1 MPKKTRKRSVKKQR
15 KHRKSVFARGP
26 KTQKVIC
33 CICEKMVDVNNTLI
47 PAKCF
52 KANMGKAHRICQ
64 DCWWGTEKHPGFAQ
78 EGPGHNCPGCE
89 KGLPLTEFQKE
100 SSPIALIDDSS

>member
-1 MPKKTRKRSVKKQR
+1 MPKKTRKRLSKKQR
-15 KHRKSVFARGP
+15 KHRKSVSARGP
-26 KTQKVIC
+26 KTQKVTC
-33 CICEKMVDVNNTLI
+33 CMCEKSVDLNNALI

-52 KANMGKAHRICQ
+52 KANLGRAHRICH

-78 EGPGHNCPGCE
+78 EGPSHNCPGCE

-100 SSPIALIDDSS
+100 SSPIDLSD

>member
-1 MPKKTRKRSVKKQR
+1 MCKGVKKQR

-26 KTQKVIC
+26 KTQKVTC
-33 CICEKMVDVNNTLI
+33 CICEKMVELNNALI

-52 KANMGKAHRICQ
+52 KVNIGKAHRICQ

-78 EGPGHNCPGCE
+78 EGPSHNCPGCE

-100 SSPIALIDDSS
+100 SSPIVLIDDS